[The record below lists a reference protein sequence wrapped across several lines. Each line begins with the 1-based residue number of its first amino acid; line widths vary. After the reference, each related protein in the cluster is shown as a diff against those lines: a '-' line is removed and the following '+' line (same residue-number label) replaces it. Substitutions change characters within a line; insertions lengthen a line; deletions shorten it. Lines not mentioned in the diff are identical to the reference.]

1 MWLIELG
8 TSFRGFL
15 RNAFNELIF
24 VGLRSEI
31 PADSLMKR
39 NCWSSWKVFWDS
51 FRLFGILWVYLEF
64 PSSPRVNI
72 DHDWSKCLNT
82 LSFSLS
88 LSLSLSLFLSCSTSF
103 LPCIHSPFHSS
114 FFGVCVSVCLFVL
127 VLCLSVCQFASAIG
141 AEFPDL
147 ILDSP
152 ISQGDEA
159 WWKNCDMSTR
169 TRLTSQPPA
178 NPPHPYAAVPKRHA
192 ITSLE
197 SNNTLLLLKL
207 LQITRSITIRVLPS
221 LARTSPRAS
230 TC

>member
-1 MWLIELG
+1 MLSMNWSLWVYGQRFRPILWWKEIVDLLG
-8 TSFRGFL
+8 RF
-15 RNAFNELIF
+15 
-24 VGLRSEI
+24 
-31 PADSLMKR
+31 
-39 NCWSSWKVFWDS
+39 
-51 FRLFGILWVYLEF
+51 FGILLDCLGF
-64 PSSPRVNI
+64 FGFISSSHRRQELI
-72 DHDWSKCLNT
+72 SITIEASAWTRS
-82 LSFSLS
+82 LSFS